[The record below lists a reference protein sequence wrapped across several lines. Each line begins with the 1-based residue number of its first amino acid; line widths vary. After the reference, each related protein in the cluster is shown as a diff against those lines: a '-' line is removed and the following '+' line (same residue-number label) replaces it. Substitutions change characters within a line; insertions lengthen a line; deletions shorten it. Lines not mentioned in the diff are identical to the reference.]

1 MGKELATYAAAKG
14 ANLYMICRSKD
25 RAEQA
30 RKDILEATSASESNV
45 KILLA
50 NVGEL
55 KDVREAVKNLQSQED
70 KVDCVVC
77 NAGALLSKRTE
88 TSEGNEVTFAA
99 HLLGGSYLLSQLL
112 VPQLKKSSDPRVV
125 FVTSGGML
133 TTKFPD
139 WPTATCTMEDADNKY
154 FGELAYGYA
163 KRGQVMLAERLTKEI
178 PDIKW
183 VTAHPGWTATPGVD
197 IAFGSSQKYL
207 EPMRNMWQGTEGIA
221 WLLSAPKEEV
231 KSGEFY
237 LDRRPQAK
245 HIAGPFFSE
254 GSFTKNMEG
263 DVDEMMEKLKKAA
276 DL

>member
-1 MGKELATYAAAKG
+1 
-14 ANLYMICRSKD
+14 MICRSKD

-55 KDVREAVKNLQSQED
+55 KDVREAVKNLQGQEN
-70 KVDCVVC
+70 KVDCLVC

-88 TSEGNEVTFAA
+88 TSEGNEVTFAS

-112 VPQLKKSSDPRVV
+112 IPQLKASSDPRVIY
-125 FVTSGGML
+125 VTSGGML
-133 TTKFPD
+133 TTKLPD
-139 WPTATCTMEDADNKY
+139 WETTTCTMKDADEKY

-163 KRGQVMLAERLTKEI
+163 KRGQVLLAQRLSRDI

-197 IAFGSSQKYL
+197 SAFGENAKYL

-221 WLLSAPKEEV
+221 WLMGAPKEDV
-231 KSGEFY
+231 QSGEFF
-237 LDRRPQAK
+237 LDRKPQAK
-245 HIAGPFFSE
+245 HVAGPFFSE
-254 GSFTKNMEG
+254 GSFTKNTEA
-263 DVDEMMEKLKKAA
+263 DVDEMMTKLKEAA
-276 DL
+276 GL